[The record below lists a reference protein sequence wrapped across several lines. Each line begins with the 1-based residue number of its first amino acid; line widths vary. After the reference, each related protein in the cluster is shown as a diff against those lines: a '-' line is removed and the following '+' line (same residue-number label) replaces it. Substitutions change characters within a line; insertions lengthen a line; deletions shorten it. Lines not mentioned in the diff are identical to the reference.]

1 MERAQ
6 EMELNIDLYLF
17 KEKVT
22 WHKIQSVRMSLIL
35 VQGKTLL
42 IFILLLSGRAEAV
55 WGEVG
60 EATSMMI
67 FFDRHEHHDIIPV
80 RWGFDCNEYGGILP
94 VTKSHHLG
102 TKAV

>member
-6 EMELNIDLYLF
+6 EMELNIDLYLL

-60 EATSMMI
+60 KATLMI
-67 FFDRHEHHDIIPV
+67 IFLMDM
-80 RWGFDCNEYGGILP
+80 N
-94 VTKSHHLG
+94 TM
-102 TKAV
+102 T

>member
-6 EMELNIDLYLF
+6 EMELNIDLNLLE
-17 KEKVT
+17 EKVT
-22 WHKIQSVRMSLIL
+22 WHQIQSSKMSLIL

-60 EATSMMI
+60 KATLMI
-67 FFDRHEHHDIIPV
+67 IFLMDM
-80 RWGFDCNEYGGILP
+80 N
-94 VTKSHHLG
+94 TM
-102 TKAV
+102 T

>member
-1 MERAQ
+1 
-6 EMELNIDLYLF
+6 
-17 KEKVT
+17 
-22 WHKIQSVRMSLIL
+22 MSLIL

-60 EATSMMI
+60 KAKLNNFLMDMGTMV
-67 FFDRHEHHDIIPV
+67 DIIPL
-80 RWGFDCNEYGGILP
+80 RWGFDFNECGGNLP
-94 VTKSHHLG
+94 VTKFHHLG

>member
-1 MERAQ
+1 
-6 EMELNIDLYLF
+6 MELNTDLYLL

-22 WHKIQSVRMSLIL
+22 WNKIYSVRMSLIL

-60 EATSMMI
+60 EATLMI
-67 FFDRHEHHDIIPV
+67 IF
-80 RWGFDCNEYGGILP
+80 
-94 VTKSHHLG
+94 
-102 TKAV
+102 

>member
-6 EMELNIDLYLF
+6 EMELNIDLYLL

-22 WHKIQSVRMSLIL
+22 WHKIQSSKMSLIL

-60 EATSMMI
+60 EATLMI
-67 FFDRHEHHDIIPV
+67 IFLMDMNIM
-80 RWGFDCNEYGGILP
+80 
-94 VTKSHHLG
+94 T
-102 TKAV
+102 

>member
-6 EMELNIDLYLF
+6 EMELNIDLYLL

-35 VQGKTLL
+35 MQGKTLL

-60 EATSMMI
+60 KATLMI
-67 FFDRHEHHDIIPV
+67 IFLMDM
-80 RWGFDCNEYGGILP
+80 N
-94 VTKSHHLG
+94 TM
-102 TKAV
+102 T